1 MPTARRTRIDSL
13 ECIVVDGGPSPQIG
27 VVICHGYGASY
38 EDLAPLSGE
47 WIGILGEQASK
58 FRFVFP
64 DAPHSL
70 DELGMPYGRAWWPI
84 NMERLAEAVQASNFD
99 ELHAHEPPGIEE
111 VRERLCQTIR
121 TVLQDLE
128 GSVAPL
134 VLGGFSQGAMLA
146 LDASLRGEIP
156 APQLLLQFSGSI
168 ICEPQWR
175 RKLHRIRE
183 SFVFQSHG
191 KIDPVLPYASAV
203 ALHQMLVDAGV
214 TVDFHSFVGPH
225 TIDVESVV
233 RSAQALA
240 QLAAVY
246 PDSSEPSS

>member
-1 MPTARRTRIDSL
+1 MPIARRTRIDSL
-13 ECIVVDGGPSPQIG
+13 DCIVVDGGPSPRIG

-47 WIGILGEQASK
+47 WMGIIGEEASK

-84 NMERLAEAVQASNFD
+84 NMVGLAAAVQASKFD

-111 VRERLCQTIR
+111 VRERLCRTIR
-121 TVLQDLE
+121 KVLEDL
-128 GSVAPL
+128 GGDAPL

-146 LDASLRGEIP
+146 MDASLRGEIA
-156 APQLLLQFSGSI
+156 APQLLLQFSSSM

-175 RKLHRIRE
+175 RKLQRIQE

-203 ALHQMLVDAGV
+203 ALHQMLVDAGI

-240 QLAAVY
+240 QMAAAY
-246 PDSSEPSS
+246 PDSSESSS